1 MNIDKITLTKLL
13 TYAGSIPF
21 IFLTILNLKGT
32 QTIYGADVTKTL
44 IAYAAIILS
53 FVAAIHF
60 AYGIMQDQYANS
72 FLIKSNIIALAAWVA
87 LLIEFQLAIL
97 IILTGFI
104 ITTFIDICAFK
115 KSVIPEWFFKL
126 RMRISIIVIIC
137 LSLNL

>member
-1 MNIDKITLTKLL
+1 MNIDKITLAKLL

-21 IFLTILNLKGT
+21 IFLTILNLKGIHIT
-32 QTIYGADVTKTL
+32 YGIDVKEAM
-44 IAYAAIILS
+44 ISYAAIILT

-60 AYGIMQDQYANS
+60 AYGIMQEEYAKS
-72 FLIKSNIIALAAWVA
+72 FLIKSNVIALASWFA
-87 LLIEFQLAIL
+87 LMIEFKFAIL

-104 ITTFIDICAFK
+104 ITTFIEICAFK

-126 RMRISIIVIIC
+126 RIQISIIVIIC

>member
-1 MNIDKITLTKLL
+1 MNMDKITIAKFL

-32 QTIYGADVTKTL
+32 QTIYGTDVTKAL

-60 AYGIMQDQYANS
+60 AYGIIQDQYAKS
-72 FLIKSNIIALAAWVA
+72 FLIKSNVIALAAWIA
-87 LLIEFQLAIL
+87 LLIQFKLAIL
-97 IILTGFI
+97 IILAGFI
-104 ITTFIDICAFK
+104 ITTFIEICAFK
-115 KSVIPEWFFKL
+115 KAVIPEWFFKL
-126 RMRISIIVIIC
+126 RIRISIIVIIC

>member
-32 QTIYGADVTKTL
+32 QIIYGADVKQAL

-87 LLIEFQLAIL
+87 LLIEFQLAIF

-115 KSVIPEWFFKL
+115 KSVNPEWFFKL